1 MAAQCNLIIDSCCD
15 LPLSMLQI
23 EGVDTLNFNYVMSDG
38 DHEDDFYQSITPHEF
53 YEKIRNGETPSTSQA
68 SPAAT
73 EAAWRRAA
81 ESGIPT
87 VYLCFSSALSSNYS
101 TAAALLTQVKEEF
114 PDAPLYLVDLM
125 IGSTPEGLLVLEALR
140 QRDSGLSAE
149 ELVEW
154 AEQARYFMQTAFM
167 VDDLDALHRGGRI
180 PASVAAAGSA
190 LNVKPLLTFDTSGHL
205 ALTGAARGRKK
216 GLKQM
221 AEFFA
226 KEHDTQGGSPS
237 CLSATPTVR
246 KTPKRCETFWPNKT
260 RASPWCSTTLA
271 PLLAATLDLVW
282 YRFRS
287 GAATAAKTC
296 PSPTASPR
304 KSSAA
309 SNPNGRFGAA
319 RHQDALR
326 PRLTT
331 VISPTSEPLFSQLP
345 VAANRSRLVLHA
357 YEQAFYAPS
366 LSLLAPCLSSSSP
379 QVSVGAKALARISR
393 PCKAHL
399 PVSYVCRG
407 SVAPR

>member
-1 MAAQCNLIIDSCCD
+1 MIGLGLGVGFWPEHSWGELGAGARLAPILEPGFVRTIEVARTRHGGSNEQADQVLFVPASAIRSPLEYLAVPRVNHGRLLRTCARERDSMAAQCNLIIDSCCD

-53 YEKIRNGETPSTSQA
+53 YEKIRNGEMPSTSQA
-68 SPAAT
+68 SPAVI

-81 ESGIPT
+81 ENGIPT
-87 VYLCFSSALSSNYS
+87 VYLCFSSGLSSNYS
-101 TAAALLTQVKEEF
+101 TAAALLAQVKEEF

-154 AEQARYFMQTAFM
+154 AEQARYFVQTAFM

-221 AEFFA
+221 ADFFA
-226 KEHDTQGGSPS
+226 KEHDTQGGSPVVLIGNAD
-237 CLSATPTVR
+237 C
-246 KTPKRCETFWPNKT
+246 PKDAEALRD
-260 RASPWCSTTLA
+260 
-271 PLLAATLDLVW
+271 LLAKQDESITVVQHNIGATIGSHVGPGMVSISFWGGDRRENMSVAD
-282 YRFRS
+282 RI
-287 GAATAAKTC
+287 AAKI
-296 PSPTASPR
+296 R
-304 KSSAA
+304 
-309 SNPNGRFGAA
+309 
-319 RHQDALR
+319 
-326 PRLTT
+326 
-331 VISPTSEPLFSQLP
+331 
-345 VAANRSRLVLHA
+345 
-357 YEQAFYAPS
+357 
-366 LSLLAPCLSSSSP
+366 
-379 QVSVGAKALARISR
+379 
-393 PCKAHL
+393 
-399 PVSYVCRG
+399 RG
-407 SVAPR
+407 

>member
-23 EGVDTLNFNYVMSDG
+23 EGVNTLNFNYVMSDG

-68 SPAAT
+68 SPAAI

-81 ESGIPT
+81 ENGIPT
-87 VYLCFSSALSSNYS
+87 VYLCFSSGLSSNHS
-101 TAAALLTQVKEEF
+101 TAAALLAQVKEEF

-154 AEQARYFMQTAFM
+154 AEQARYFVQTAFM

-205 ALTGAARGRKK
+205 ALAGAARGRKK

-221 AEFFA
+221 ADFFA
-226 KEHDTQGGSPS
+226 KEHDTQGGSPVVLIGNAD
-237 CLSATPTVR
+237 CPKDADRLKEALSKIDENILFLESSIGPVIGSHVGPGMLAVV
-246 KTPKRCETFWPNKT
+246 FWGKD
-260 RASPWCSTTLA
+260 RREEL
-271 PLLAATLDLVW
+271 
-282 YRFRS
+282 
-287 GAATAAKTC
+287 
-296 PSPTASPR
+296 
-304 KSSAA
+304 
-309 SNPNGRFGAA
+309 
-319 RHQDALR
+319 
-326 PRLTT
+326 
-331 VISPTSEPLFSQLP
+331 
-345 VAANRSRLVLHA
+345 
-357 YEQAFYAPS
+357 
-366 LSLLAPCLSSSSP
+366 
-379 QVSVGAKALARISR
+379 
-393 PCKAHL
+393 
-399 PVSYVCRG
+399 
-407 SVAPR
+407 SVADRIARKVKGN

>member
-154 AEQARYFMQTAFM
+154 AEQARFFVQTAFM

-190 LNVKPLLTFDTSGHL
+190 LNVKPLLTFDTSGH
-205 ALTGAARGRKK
+205 
-216 GLKQM
+216 
-221 AEFFA
+221 
-226 KEHDTQGGSPS
+226 
-237 CLSATPTVR
+237 
-246 KTPKRCETFWPNKT
+246 
-260 RASPWCSTTLA
+260 
-271 PLLAATLDLVW
+271 
-282 YRFRS
+282 
-287 GAATAAKTC
+287 
-296 PSPTASPR
+296 
-304 KSSAA
+304 
-309 SNPNGRFGAA
+309 
-319 RHQDALR
+319 
-326 PRLTT
+326 
-331 VISPTSEPLFSQLP
+331 
-345 VAANRSRLVLHA
+345 
-357 YEQAFYAPS
+357 
-366 LSLLAPCLSSSSP
+366 
-379 QVSVGAKALARISR
+379 
-393 PCKAHL
+393 
-399 PVSYVCRG
+399 
-407 SVAPR
+407 

>member
-1 MAAQCNLIIDSCCD
+1 MA
-15 LPLSMLQI
+15 
-23 EGVDTLNFNYVMSDG
+23 
-38 DHEDDFYQSITPHEF
+38 
-53 YEKIRNGETPSTSQA
+53 K
-68 SPAAT
+68 
-73 EAAWRRAA
+73 RRAPRRLRRRQSKRHGA
-81 ESGIPT
+81 ALPKTAFPT
-87 VYLCFSSALSSNYS
+87 VYLCFSSGLSSNYS
-101 TAAALLTQVKEEF
+101 TAAALLAQVKEEF
-114 PDAPLYLVDLM
+114 PDALLYLVALL

-154 AEQARYFMQTAFM
+154 AEQARYFVQTAFM

-221 AEFFA
+221 ADFFT
-226 KEHDTQGGSPS
+226 KEHDTQGGSPVVLIGNADCPKDAEALRDLLAKQDES
-237 CLSATPTVR
+237 ITVY
-246 KTPKRCETFWPNKT
+246 
-260 RASPWCSTTLA
+260 STTLV
-271 PLLAATLDLVW
+271 PPSAATLGPAW
-282 YRFRS
+282 CRFRS
-287 GAATAAKTC
+287 GAATAVKTC

-304 KSSAA
+304 RSSAA
-309 SNPNGRFGAA
+309 SKSNGRFGAA
-319 RHQDALR
+319 GHQGALR

-357 YEQAFYAPS
+357 YEQAFYTPS
-366 LSLLAPCLSSSSP
+366 LSSRTLSLFLIPTSARRARPALEYPILANPSP
-379 QVSVGAKALARISR
+379 S
-393 PCKAHL
+393 
-399 PVSYVCRG
+399 SYVCRG

>member
-68 SPAAT
+68 SPAAI

-87 VYLCFSSALSSNYS
+87 VYLCFSSGLSSNYS
-101 TAAALLTQVKEEF
+101 TAAALLAQVKEEF

-154 AEQARYFMQTAFM
+154 AEQARYFVQTAFM

-221 AEFFA
+221 ADFFA
-226 KEHDTQGGSPS
+226 KSMTRKVVRR
-237 CLSATPTVR
+237 SAHRQRRLPER
-246 KTPKRCETFWPNKT
+246 R
-260 RASPWCSTTLA
+260 R
-271 PLLAATLDLVW
+271 
-282 YRFRS
+282 
-287 GAATAAKTC
+287 
-296 PSPTASPR
+296 
-304 KSSAA
+304 SAA
-309 SNPNGRFGAA
+309 RPFGQTRREHHRGTAQYWCHHRQPCWA
-319 RHQDALR
+319 RHGVDFVLGWR
-326 PRLTT
+326 P
-331 VISPTSEPLFSQLP
+331 P
-345 VAANRSRLVLHA
+345 
-357 YEQAFYAPS
+357 
-366 LSLLAPCLSSSSP
+366 
-379 QVSVGAKALARISR
+379 
-393 PCKAHL
+393 
-399 PVSYVCRG
+399 
-407 SVAPR
+407 

>member
-68 SPAAT
+68 SPAAI

-101 TAAALLTQVKEEF
+101 TAAALLAQVKEEF

-154 AEQARYFMQTAFM
+154 AEQARYFVQTAFM

-205 ALTGAARGRKK
+205 ALTGAARGAR
-216 GLKQM
+216 
-221 AEFFA
+221 
-226 KEHDTQGGSPS
+226 
-237 CLSATPTVR
+237 
-246 KTPKRCETFWPNKT
+246 
-260 RASPWCSTTLA
+260 RA
-271 PLLAATLDLVW
+271 
-282 YRFRS
+282 
-287 GAATAAKTC
+287 
-296 PSPTASPR
+296 
-304 KSSAA
+304 
-309 SNPNGRFGAA
+309 
-319 RHQDALR
+319 
-326 PRLTT
+326 
-331 VISPTSEPLFSQLP
+331 
-345 VAANRSRLVLHA
+345 
-357 YEQAFYAPS
+357 
-366 LSLLAPCLSSSSP
+366 
-379 QVSVGAKALARISR
+379 
-393 PCKAHL
+393 
-399 PVSYVCRG
+399 
-407 SVAPR
+407 

>member
-23 EGVDTLNFNYVMSDG
+23 EGVDTLNFNYVMNDG

-154 AEQARYFMQTAFM
+154 AEQARYFVQTAFM

-226 KEHDTQGGSPS
+226 KEHDTQGGSPVVLIGNAD
-237 CLSATPTVR
+237 C
-246 KTPKRCETFWPNKT
+246 PKDAEALRD
-260 RASPWCSTTLA
+260 
-271 PLLAATLDLVW
+271 LLAKQDESITVVQHNIGATIGSHVGPGMVSISFWGGDRRENMSVAD
-282 YRFRS
+282 RI
-287 GAATAAKTC
+287 AAKI
-296 PSPTASPR
+296 
-304 KSSAA
+304 K
-309 SNPNGRFGAA
+309 
-319 RHQDALR
+319 
-326 PRLTT
+326 
-331 VISPTSEPLFSQLP
+331 
-345 VAANRSRLVLHA
+345 
-357 YEQAFYAPS
+357 
-366 LSLLAPCLSSSSP
+366 
-379 QVSVGAKALARISR
+379 
-393 PCKAHL
+393 
-399 PVSYVCRG
+399 RG
-407 SVAPR
+407 